1 VAIYDYHPRPAARK
15 SPPGVHPKWLSCFP
29 GGTYFGDDGTPDP
42 EEPEHRLFMAVSP
55 ETFVEVTSKNY
66 QDVLAE
72 LGF

>member
-1 VAIYDYHPRPAARK
+1 VIYDYHPRPTTRK
-15 SPPGVHPKWLSCFP
+15 SLPGVHPKWLSCFP

-42 EEPEHRLFMAVSP
+42 EQDEMWFEAEYERTVQ
-55 ETFVEVTSKNY
+55 TY